1 MPCSVRGVLN
11 TRSLPSGITIRD
23 VLLRWETSTLPNSSA
38 SPYYKIHQRLY
49 DRLVNRLLTI
59 VHLKTPPK
67 ATSSPKTTAVSS
79 LDKVMAMAS
88 LIAWYVFILRVS
100 LPPRMTLEGEE
111 TQVRPGEWRAESR
124 LDLRRMDEA
133 KAGKWPPAGGG

>member
-1 MPCSVRGVLN
+1 M
-11 TRSLPSGITIRD
+11 
-23 VLLRWETSTLPNSSA
+23 
-38 SPYYKIHQRLY
+38 
-49 DRLVNRLLTI
+49 

-100 LPPRMTLEGEE
+100 LPPTLLLEAGE
-111 TQVRPGEWRAESR
+111 TQEMPGECRADSR
-124 LDLRRMDEA
+124 LELSKTDVA
-133 KAGKWPPAGGG
+133 KEGRWPSAGGG